1 MIRMRES
8 VTISLPGDL
17 KKKLDQAT
25 KRMHVNR
32 SDIVREALRQYF
44 SLQEFRNIRVKAL
57 AEAEARGV
65 FTDED
70 VFKEVS

>member
-1 MIRMRES
+1 MRES
-8 VTISLPGDL
+8 VTISLPANL

-25 KRMHVNR
+25 KRGHVNR

-44 SLQEFRNIRVKAL
+44 SLQDFRTIREKAV
-57 AEAEARGV
+57 AEAEARGI

-70 VFKEVS
+70 VFKEIS

>member
-1 MIRMRES
+1 MRES
-8 VTISLPGDL
+8 VTISLPASL

-25 KRMHVNR
+25 RRGHVNR

-44 SLQEFRNIRVKAL
+44 SLQEFRITREKAL
-57 AEAEARGV
+57 AEAEARGI

>member
-1 MIRMRES
+1 MRES
-8 VTISLPGDL
+8 VTVSMPASL

-25 KRMHVNR
+25 KRGHVNR

-44 SLQEFRNIRVKAL
+44 ALQEFRSIRSKAL
-57 AEAEARGV
+57 AEAEARGI

-70 VFKEVS
+70 VFKGVS

>member
-1 MIRMRES
+1 MRES
-8 VTISLPGDL
+8 VTISLPASL

-25 KRMHVNR
+25 KRGHVNR

-44 SLQEFRNIRVKAL
+44 ALQEFRIIRERAV

-70 VFKEVS
+70 IFKEIS